1 MLRALAPWIR
11 VGLVQVVGIDPKGG
25 MELGRAQGLFQKLV
39 CTNGTEAV
47 DAVRRQDWD
56 LVLMDAHMPVM
67 DGITLLKKIKAD
79 GLRTPSVIFITGYAD
94 ITAREA
100 YDLGAA
106 ALLEKPI
113 TIDDFIQ
120 VVERS
125 LLEPNERWQK
135 ALDLSDSPVLN
146 RRFASLDKALREHR
160 IAFGCGGFCI
170 ETSEV
175 VEEGPVNIE
184 IRFKEDGDV
193 LLGQGLVRWL
203 AHNEGLMGVE
213 LTYVDQRLRARMGE
227 LVEKSVAFITRT
239 TGRDELALAG

>member
-1 MLRALAPWIR
+1 MRLKEASILLVDDEPVLLDIMGEWFRRIAGQVFSAADGVKALEILATH
-11 VGLVQVVGIDPKGG
+11 
-25 MELGRAQGLFQKLV
+25 KLD
-39 CTNGTEAV
+39 TIIT
-47 DAVRRQDWD
+47 DVR
-56 LVLMDAHMPVM
+56 MPVM

-135 ALDLSDSPVLN
+135 ALDLSDSPVLS

-184 IRFKEDGDV
+184 MRFEEDGDV

-203 AHNEGLMGVE
+203 AYKEGLMGVE

-227 LVEKSVAFITRT
+227 LAEKSVAFIPRT
-239 TGRDELALAG
+239 TGRIELALAG